1 MSGTNGGK
9 GQAPAGEA
17 PGVGERPEPEAAHAE
32 VAEPRGRPRQARR
45 HRFSWRTPVAAL
57 LIILGCVLAPL
68 SVVAVWTANQVSDTS
83 RYVANVAPLIKDPAI
98 QNALTDKL
106 TSEIVT
112 KLDVKGPTDQAAAEL
127 SHKGLPKIGGLL
139 QSVSGALASGVQGF
153 VHSSIHK
160 IITGPRM
167 AVVQRRTGL
176 DEDDVAA

>member
-57 LIILGCVLAPL
+57 LIIFGCVLAPV
-68 SVVAVWTANQVSDTS
+68 SVLGVWTANQVSDTS

-98 QNALTDKL
+98 QNALTGKL
-106 TSEIVT
+106 TREIVSRGRDRPCGRPPAQIPACGIT
-112 KLDVKGPTDQAAAEL
+112 
-127 SHKGLPKIGGLL
+127 
-139 QSVSGALASGVQGF
+139 ALGSYLGC
-153 VHSSIHK
+153 
-160 IITGPRM
+160 
-167 AVVQRRTGL
+167 
-176 DEDDVAA
+176 VAAKRTS